1 MERAILLVA
10 LALSFPTMTFAL
22 GANSQSCNQLYGL
35 PAGTVAQGVD
45 VSGTMSTDACAA
57 KAYINAMTYNDLS
70 GGRCATPKDRVTG
83 LNDAFAICA
92 ANFFKAYQ
100 EKYGKLTI
108 TTAYRPVDDNA
119 CRGGVG
125 GSNHTRGVAIDVNP
139 QDGNYKQLWDF
150 SKANSQFGICFPHQD
165 GGAGT
170 TGYSDRPHMI
180 LAGIGG
186 NEAAAC
192 ARQGIAKPCSAGNFN
207 PTSIRDAASAPAGG
221 QAQTPTSGFSDM
233 LRQYMGGQQPATG
246 AVPAGSAVPASS
258 QPYTASQPT
267 TIATPASSGST
278 GSTGATTAGGSSVT
292 TAVPATI
299 ATGYTA
305 QPTNVSDQLSTS
317 QPTGSSN
324 AYDLLNAIANPTTTI
339 RQATGTPLALNG
351 SLYQTQQLTQTQQVQ
366 YDVNGQPIALN
377 SSLSNVSALGPS
389 QQTFTSQDL
398 QYTQAGDYVPPTKTN
413 TSLAVRTLENLKQAL
428 LKLLTVLRPFG
439 YVRPV
444 PTEDAVE

>member
-1 MERAILLVA
+1 MDVNPADGNYDRLHSFVQGKGV
-10 LALSFPTMTFAL
+10 SFPIAGDAPHMMPLAADC
-22 GANSQSCNQLYGL
+22 GSNAQSG
-35 PAGTVAQGVD
+35 
-45 VSGTMSTDACAA
+45 
-57 KAYINAMTYNDLS
+57 
-70 GGRCATPKDRVTG
+70 
-83 LNDAFAICA
+83 
-92 ANFFKAYQ
+92 
-100 EKYGKLTI
+100 
-108 TTAYRPVDDNA
+108 
-119 CRGGVG
+119 GGVG
-125 GSNHTRGVAIDVNP
+125 S
-139 QDGNYKQLWDF
+139 
-150 SKANSQFGICFPHQD
+150 
-165 GGAGT
+165 GT
-170 TGYSDRPHMI
+170 
-180 LAGIGG
+180 
-186 NEAAAC
+186 
-192 ARQGIAKPCSAGNFN
+192 
-207 PTSIRDAASAPAGG
+207 GG

-398 QYTQAGDYVPPTKTN
+398 QYTQAGDYVAPTKTN

-444 PTEDAVE
+444 PTEDVVE